1 MILLACALL
10 VAGAIFYTLAVRT
23 RDLPEPAP
31 PSPAQH
37 LEERKAAIYDSLRD
51 LQFEFRLGKLSEADY
66 QETKAG
72 LQKELAEV
80 AAEIERLNGPAPSGK
95 AEAAP
100 PAAAPQPAAALRC
113 PHCGAEFDK
122 PLKFCGECGRPMTG
136 GVA

>member
-10 VAGAIFYTLAVRT
+10 VAGAIFYTLAVRA

-37 LEERKAAIYDSLRD
+37 LEERKAAIYDNLRD

-66 QETKAG
+66 QQTKSD

-80 AAEIERLNGPAPSGK
+80 AAEIERVNGQAPPKK
-95 AEAAP
+95 AEAAVPAP
-100 PAAAPQPAAALRC
+100 PPGAAAGTRC
-113 PHCGAEFDK
+113 PHCGTEFDK
-122 PLKFCGECGRPMTG
+122 PLKFCGECGQPMTG
-136 GVA
+136 GAA